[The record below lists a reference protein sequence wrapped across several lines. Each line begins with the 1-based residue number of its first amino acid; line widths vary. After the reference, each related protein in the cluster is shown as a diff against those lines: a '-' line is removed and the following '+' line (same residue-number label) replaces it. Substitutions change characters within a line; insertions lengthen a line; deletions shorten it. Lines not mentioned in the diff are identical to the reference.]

1 MTKVLYSKTTQV
13 SNGTY
18 GNQETASSFIRAT
31 EADYRRYYRC
41 DFGIKIIVMEGLDAY
56 ANIDGGSCTQSAM
69 PHGNVS
75 CWPNS
80 FINASIRNF
89 RMKVP
94 ANTGPGYYQ
103 MCEAYQDGSM
113 SSWYTMYKSKWD
125 GTGDTAGSSWYT
137 KTIASFTTCVA
148 GSGSTAGVLDSF
160 TIPQTLDSYT
170 ADHKYRSAVPFAK
183 ATDVPEG
190 TEVDGDVSAYMTAKG
205 YVPLGNL
212 AESDW
217 VGSGEG
223 AIYVGGLALFNE
235 STSSGTQF
243 EISAAR
249 IVIPDLYQLLDYY
262 PWARMAGGEWMS
274 HNRQGGSLRRYNGG
288 WKDVKNSYGSGASK
302 AFRHNGSTWAKS
314 PKTGRE

>member
-1 MTKVLYSKTTQV
+1 MAEVLYSKTTQIV
-13 SNGTY
+13 NGTY
-18 GNQETASSFIRAT
+18 GNQEAASSFIRAT

-41 DFGIKIIVMEGLDAY
+41 NFGVRIVVLDNLDAY
-56 ANIDGGSCTQSAM
+56 ADIDGGSCTQSDM

-94 ANTGPGYYQ
+94 ANTDPGWYQ
-103 MCEAYQDGSM
+103 MCEAYQDGTM
-113 SSWYTMYKSKWD
+113 SSWYTLYKSKWD
-125 GTGDTAGSSWYT
+125 GTGDTAGSNWYT

-148 GSGSTAGVLDSF
+148 GTASGVLDSF
-160 TIPQTLDSYT
+160 TIPQTLGSYT
-170 ADHKYRSAVPFAK
+170 SDHGYRAAVPFGSAVG
-183 ATDVPEG
+183 VPVGLEI
-190 TEVDGDVSAYMTAKG
+190 DGDARAYMIQRG

-212 AESDW
+212 AQSDW

-249 IVIPDLYQLLDYY
+249 IVIPELYQLLDYY
-262 PWARMAGGEWMS
+262 PWARYVGGEWRS
-274 HNRQGGSLRRYNGG
+274 LNRSGGSLKRYNGG
-288 WKDVKNSYGSGASK
+288 WKDIKNSYGSGTSK
-302 AFRHNGSTWAKS
+302 GFRHNGSTWVKS